1 MTKISL
7 GIPEKGNFVCIRAEI
22 LLKVLISM
30 RHQINLSYKM
40 SHHDTISPSREHLRA
55 CSVILS
61 DHFVKA
67 ISVTTALFYHTV
79 IMNNFHVPVNSAIV
93 HSQNTPLAQ
102 FVFLLSCE
110 KHACFC
116 EPQFGQ
122 ISLNISPDS
131 VLKLKTFW

>member
-1 MTKISL
+1 MTKVSF

-40 SHHDTISPSREHLRA
+40 SHHDTISPSREQLRA

-79 IMNNFHVPVNSAIV
+79 IMNNFQKIQLLFIHKIHPLHSLSSYCHVKNMHVFVSHN
-93 HSQNTPLAQ
+93 LAR
-102 FVFLLSCE
+102 FLCTF
-110 KHACFC
+110 H
-116 EPQFGQ
+116 Q
-122 ISLNISPDS
+122 ILY
-131 VLKLKTFW
+131 